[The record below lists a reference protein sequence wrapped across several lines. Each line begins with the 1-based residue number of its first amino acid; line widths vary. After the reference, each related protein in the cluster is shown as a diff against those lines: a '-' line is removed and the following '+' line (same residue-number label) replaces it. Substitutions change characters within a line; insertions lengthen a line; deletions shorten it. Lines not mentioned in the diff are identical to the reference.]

1 MYKVYTKYNMNT
13 AVINI
18 KTQPETKAKAQEIAK
33 QIGVSLSSLL
43 NAYLKQFIKTKRV
56 TFSKDE
62 EIPNAHTLKVL
73 KKAEENYKKGNTSPA
88 FKTGEE
94 AVRWLEEQGI

>member
-1 MYKVYTKYNMNT
+1 MNT

-18 KTQPETKAKAQEIAK
+18 KTQPETKAKAQEIAR

-43 NAYLKQFIKTKRV
+43 NAYLKQFIKTKTV
-56 TFSKDE
+56 TFSADK
-62 EIPNAHTLKVL
+62 EIPNKRTLALMKQ
-73 KKAEENYKKGNTSPA
+73 AEKNYREGNTSPA

-94 AVRWLEEQGI
+94 AVEWLEKQGI

>member
-1 MYKVYTKYNMNT
+1 MNT

-18 KTQPETKAKAQEIAK
+18 KTQPEVKAKAQEIAK
-33 QIGVSLSSLL
+33 EIGVSLSSLL
-43 NAYLKQFIKTKRV
+43 NAYLRQFIKTKSI
-56 TFSKDE
+56 TFSAREE
-62 EIPNAHTLKVL
+62 EIPNARTVKAL

-94 AVRWLEEQGI
+94 AVKWLEEQGI

>member
-1 MYKVYTKYNMNT
+1 MNT

-33 QIGVSLSSLL
+33 AIGVSLSSLL
-43 NAYLKQFIKTKRV
+43 NAYLKQFIKTKTI
-56 TFSKDE
+56 TFSAKE

-94 AVRWLEEQGI
+94 AVRWLKAQGI

>member
-1 MYKVYTKYNMNT
+1 MNT

-33 QIGVSLSSLL
+33 AIGVSLSSLL
-43 NAYLKQFIKTKRV
+43 NAYLKQFIKTKSI
-56 TFSKDE
+56 TFSAREE
-62 EIPNAHTLKVL
+62 EIPNAATLKVL

-94 AVRWLEEQGI
+94 AVKWLKAQGI